1 VHPGFVETDLTAELM
16 EDPALLETM
25 SITPM
30 APEVSTRL
38 VLEQIDSS
46 TREAG
51 FINESGQVLPW

>member
-1 VHPGFVETDLTAELM
+1 VDTDLTAELM

-25 SITPM
+25 NITPM
-30 APEVSTRL
+30 TPEVSTRL
-38 VLEQIDSS
+38 VLAQIDSA